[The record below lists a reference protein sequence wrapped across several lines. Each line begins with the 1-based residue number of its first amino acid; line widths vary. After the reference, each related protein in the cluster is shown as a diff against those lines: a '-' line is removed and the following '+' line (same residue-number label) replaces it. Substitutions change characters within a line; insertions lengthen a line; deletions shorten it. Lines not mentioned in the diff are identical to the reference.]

1 MAVIQTVKDAAHKAV
16 TPIIKALSLPVR
28 PFGML
33 PAAFTAYLSTGYP
46 SSRIGQTMTVPG
58 HRVAASAGTHDQDG
72 TLAGIPYACCVDLRV
87 ADLRGQEV
95 KSLLLKLW
103 DAGFAAWYRCANY
116 PEDHWSGATHIH
128 AIWVAAPCKR
138 SVRGQV
144 HDFCARPCKTGLAS
158 HLEYHFL
165 QPSIEQQNKVAT
177 AFLPHN
183 PASG

>member
-16 TPIIKALSLPVR
+16 TPALKALSLPVR
-28 PFGML
+28 PFGIL
-33 PAAFTAYLSTGYP
+33 PAAFTAYLSTGLP
-46 SSRIGQTMTVPG
+46 SSRIGQTIG
-58 HRVAASAGTHDQDG
+58 NAAASAGTHAQDG

-87 ADLRGQEV
+87 ADLSSTQV

-128 AIWVAAPCKR
+128 AIWVAAPMKATCR
-138 SVRGQV
+138 RQV

-158 HLEYHFL
+158 HLPYHFL
-165 QPSIEQQNKVAT
+165 QPSIEQQNKVAA